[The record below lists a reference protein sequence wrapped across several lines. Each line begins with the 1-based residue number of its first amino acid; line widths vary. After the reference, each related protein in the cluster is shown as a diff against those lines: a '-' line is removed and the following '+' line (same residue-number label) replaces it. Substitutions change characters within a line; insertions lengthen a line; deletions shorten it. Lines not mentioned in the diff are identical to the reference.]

1 MRIAINRILKLPCPR
16 IFVYFDRVL
25 EGDVGS
31 QPCMVVSYQ
40 LLAGRTGKPLGGR
53 VREEVI
59 RCERAAQL
67 GLG

>member
-1 MRIAINRILKLPCPR
+1 M
-16 IFVYFDRVL
+16 YFDRVL